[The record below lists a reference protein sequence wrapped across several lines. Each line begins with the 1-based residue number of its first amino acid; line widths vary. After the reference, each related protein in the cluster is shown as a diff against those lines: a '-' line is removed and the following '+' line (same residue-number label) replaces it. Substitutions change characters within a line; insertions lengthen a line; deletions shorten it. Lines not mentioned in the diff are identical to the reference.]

1 VPDALDA
8 AGIRRWADLGLAAL
22 GRHRSEIDAL
32 NVFPVPDGD
41 TGTNMFLTFEA
52 AVEALGEAR
61 ARHEAATAEAEA
73 AGTEPATEAPDA
85 LDAHESVATLAHGA
99 LLGARGNSGII
110 LSQLVHGFA
119 DGLATVRLSAGT
131 HHEEVVVA
139 FARAADSAYAAV
151 ADPREGTVLSVA
163 RAAADAVAG
172 LGPGTSLGALVTAA
186 ADAAS
191 EALART
197 PDQLEVLRRAGVVD
211 AGGRGLVVILD
222 ALVEAVTGVRRDP
235 GPMAPPLPLDVV
247 TFDEGGGTYEVMYL
261 LEAPDPA
268 AHTLRAV
275 LADLGD
281 SVVVVGG
288 NGLWNVHVHTD
299 DVGAAIEAGIVAGRP
314 HRIRMTDL
322 REDAARRRDRPH
334 GRAVV
339 AVAHGPGSAAL
350 LETAGATVVRA
361 VARTA
366 PSTAEMLE
374 GITRAGVDEVL
385 LLPSESDI
393 RPVAEAAA
401 DKARLEGLRVSVVP
415 TRSIVQTLAA
425 VAVHDA
431 TATFDD
437 DVVAM
442 TRAASDTRYGGIS
455 VAVREAVT
463 SAGVCREGDV
473 LGIVAGDV
481 VEIGSSVE
489 EVAARLLGRLL
500 STGGELVT
508 LVRGDDVDDAAV
520 DAVRRQVRR
529 EHHGVEVQ
537 VFDGGQP
544 YWPLIVGVE

>member
-8 AGIRRWADLGLAAL
+8 AGVRRWADLGLAAL
-22 GRHRSEIDAL
+22 GRHRGEIDAL

-52 AVEALGEAR
+52 AVTALAEARALGESSGA
-61 ARHEAATAEAEA
+61 AEAD
-73 AGTEPATEAPDA
+73 EPV
-85 LDAHESVATLAHGA
+85 HRSVATLAHGA

-110 LSQLVHGFA
+110 LSQIVHGFA
-119 DGLATVRLSAGT
+119 DGLAAVEREAGT
-131 HHEEVVVA
+131 HHQAVVA
-139 FARAADSAYAAV
+139 AFTRAADSAYAAV

-172 LGPGTSLGALVTAA
+172 LGPGTSTGALLTAA
-186 ADAAS
+186 ADAAT

-197 PDQLEVLRRAGVVD
+197 PDQLEILRRAGVVD

-222 ALVEAVTGVRRDP
+222 SLVEAVTGERRDP
-235 GPMAPPLPLDVV
+235 GPTAPPVPLDVDA
-247 TFDEGGGTYEVMYL
+247 FDEGGGAYEVMYL
-261 LEAPDPA
+261 LEGADPD

-299 DVGAAIEAGIVAGRP
+299 DIGAAVEAGIVAGRP
-314 HRIRMTDL
+314 HRIRVTDL
-322 REDAARRRDRPH
+322 REDAARRRVRPH
-334 GRAVV
+334 GRGVV

-350 LETAGATVVRA
+350 LETAGVTVVRA
-361 VARTA
+361 VAKVA
-366 PSTAEMLE
+366 PSTAEMLD
-374 GITRAGVDEVL
+374 GIARAGVDEVL

-401 DKARLEGLRVSVVP
+401 EKARLEGIRVTVVP

-425 VAVHDA
+425 VAVHDPSA
-431 TATFDD
+431 SFDD

-442 TRAASDTRYGGIS
+442 TRAAGDTRYAGVSI
-455 VAVREAVT
+455 AVREAFT
-463 SAGVCREGDV
+463 SAGVCRVGDV
-473 LGIVAGDV
+473 IGIVAGDV
-481 VEIGSSVE
+481 VEIGDDVE
-489 EVAARLLGRLL
+489 DVAVRLLGRLL

-508 LVRGDDVDDAAV
+508 LVRGEEADDAV
-520 DAVRRQVRR
+520 VEAVRRRIRR
-529 EHHGVEVQ
+529 EQHGVEVQ
-537 VFDGGQP
+537 VYDGGQP